1 MNKSRIYAVIE
12 DPSLLSGMSV
22 GELENLRDAYPW
34 FSAAQT
40 LLAKAYQVQDDHRF
54 TDQLRHAALY
64 TGNRRSLQRFITQEI
79 QLPPS
84 APEPQQVVSA
94 PEPIPVVEQIPTE
107 PEQFA
112 DAPEIVQEPEAPEV
126 SQELITDE
134 IHALVDDILD
144 QDAVAKETIEF
155 VPEQEPLPVIPTEAL
170 KISVV
175 EEVTAPPVAEAPE
188 LRIEEEVQAQTEEAE
203 EEPGRPL
210 DISAMD
216 DLEKAILAEA
226 VSSSIKIEVS
236 QTEEDEEERI
246 APAAMTSM
254 PVEEADEGADPF
266 TRWLN
271 NRAREV
277 HYTDSQADT
286 AEESDR
292 PEEAEFRAPETPT
305 APRQTIR
312 PEPLKDR
319 QQALIERFMKAEP
332 KITPGKSGE
341 YDTTNIARESL
352 EEDFTLVTETMAQL
366 FARQGKLDK
375 ARKVYRRLIELHPE
389 KSVYFAAQ
397 LKNLNTNKKG

>member
-1 MNKSRIYAVIE
+1 MNKARIYAIIE
-12 DPSLLSGMSV
+12 DPTLLSGMPV
-22 GELENLRDAYPW
+22 GELEHLRDAYPW

-79 QLPPS
+79 QVPS
-84 APEPQQVVSA
+84 APAEPQPVVSA
-94 PEPIPVVEQIPTE
+94 SDQVPVEEYIPTE
-107 PEQFA
+107 PRSSLPTPQVIE
-112 DAPEIVQEPEAPEV
+112 PPEAPAV
-126 SQELITDE
+126 SEAIIAGE
-134 IHALVDDILD
+134 IQALVDDILD
-144 QDAVAKETIEF
+144 EEALAKEPIAII
-155 VPEQEPLPVIPTEAL
+155 PEQETVPAPTE
-170 KISVV
+170 
-175 EEVTAPPVAEAPE
+175 TA
-188 LRIEEEVQAQTEEAE
+188 EAE
-203 EEPGRPL
+203 EEPGLAL

-236 QTEEDEEERI
+236 SAEEEEERI
-246 APAAMTSM
+246 APDVVGTLPSG
-254 PVEEADEGADPF
+254 GADPEADPF
-266 TRWLN
+266 AQWLSR
-271 NRAREV
+271 RAREM
-277 HYTDSQADT
+277 HYTDSRTDAAD
-286 AEESDR
+286 EPDH
-292 PEEAEFRAPETPT
+292 PQEAQFRAPEAPS

-312 PEPLKDR
+312 PEPVKDR

-352 EEDFTLVTETMAQL
+352 EEDFALVTETMAQL